1 MTEKTNRLDIAEVKK
16 VYKNNYSQILGLF
29 MNVQSDFLS
38 GIYNRYNKDLDAANI
53 VLYFAKNLHQ
63 ETLRE
68 RENDLEYDISFEN
81 FWNNHGKTRQKKLKI
96 IEISE
101 QTGLPKETTRRKV
114 HNLVKTKTLLKD
126 KNTISWLPA
135 EIHKSSYNS
144 IINQE
149 VAQLA
154 RLIRFFSNQ
163 LNYNLSSE
171 KISEDIK
178 KNFSFYWFHYLN
190 TELKYLRMWH
200 NKLKDLE
207 LLLIS
212 IQCLIQ
218 ANLSLQKKGAKVE
231 GQGEIKERI
240 DISQST
246 ISATSISEITGIPRA
261 TCIRK
266 LEKLYKLKFLKKDA
280 NSKRY
285 YTDFKSSNNASLNS
299 KETSEFT
306 MDIFSEFLCLA
317 LRTLVK

>member
-1 MTEKTNRLDIAEVKK
+1 MTEKSNRVDIAEVKK
-16 VYKNNYSQILGLF
+16 VYKNNYAQILGLF

-68 RENDLEYDISFEN
+68 RENDLDYDISFEN
-81 FWNNHGKTRQKKLKI
+81 FWNNHSKTKQKKLKI

-114 HNLVKTKTLLKD
+114 HNLLKTKTLLKD
-126 KNTISWLPA
+126 KNSISWLPA

-149 VAQLA
+149 VNQLA
-154 RLIRFFSNQ
+154 KLIKFFSNQ

-218 ANLSLQKKGAKVE
+218 ANLSLQKKGAKID
-231 GQGEIKERI
+231 GQGEIRERV
-240 DISQST
+240 DITQAT

-266 LEKLYKLKFLKKDA
+266 LEKLHKLKFLKKDA

-285 YTDFKSSNNASLNS
+285 YSDFKSSHNASLNS

-306 MDIFSEFLCLA
+306 VDIFSEFFCLA

>member
-16 VYKNNYSQILGLF
+16 VYKNNYAQILGLF

-81 FWNNHGKTRQKKLKI
+81 FWNNHGKTKQKKLKI

-149 VAQLA
+149 VGQLA

>member
-1 MTEKTNRLDIAEVKK
+1 MIYLLIIFGTITAKQNKK
-16 VYKNNYSQILGLF
+16 KF
-29 MNVQSDFLS
+29 
-38 GIYNRYNKDLDAANI
+38 
-53 VLYFAKNLHQ
+53 
-63 ETLRE
+63 
-68 RENDLEYDISFEN
+68 
-81 FWNNHGKTRQKKLKI
+81 KI

-101 QTGLPKETTRRKV
+101 QTGLPKETTRRKIQ
-114 HNLVKTKTLLKD
+114 NLLKTKTLLKE
-126 KNTISWLPA
+126 KNSISWLPA

-149 VAQLA
+149 VNQLTK
-154 RLIRFFSNQ
+154 LIKFFSNQ
-163 LNYNLSSE
+163 LNFNLTSE
-171 KISEDIK
+171 KISEEIK
-178 KNFSFYWFHYLN
+178 KKFSFYWFHYLN

-218 ANLSLQKKGAKVE
+218 ANLSLQKKGTKINT
-231 GQGEIKERI
+231 QGEIRERI

-266 LEKLYKLKFLKKDA
+266 LEKLHKLKFLKKDT

-285 YTDFKSSNNASLNS
+285 YTDFKSSHNASLNS

-306 MDIFSEFLCLA
+306 VDIFSEFFCLA
-317 LRTLVK
+317 LRTLVR

>member
-149 VAQLA
+149 VGQLA